1 MVRIQNQSEIKLMKH
16 YFSGQIVSKKQIH
29 KGDIKFLHNMDN
41 KLLISG
47 EIFSDYSHVDE
58 SYSDSDL
65 TLIELTF
72 HDPYKRTLL
81 R

>member
-1 MVRIQNQSEIKLMKH
+1 MWYAPEIGQKFNKK

-47 EIFSDYSHVDE
+47 KIFSGYTDVGDI
-58 SYSDSDL
+58 SDL
-65 TLIELTF
+65 
-72 HDPYKRTLL
+72 K
-81 R
+81 

>member
-1 MVRIQNQSEIKLMKH
+1 MIRIQNQSEIMKH

-65 TLIELTF
+65 TLIELS
-72 HDPYKRTLL
+72 
-81 R
+81 